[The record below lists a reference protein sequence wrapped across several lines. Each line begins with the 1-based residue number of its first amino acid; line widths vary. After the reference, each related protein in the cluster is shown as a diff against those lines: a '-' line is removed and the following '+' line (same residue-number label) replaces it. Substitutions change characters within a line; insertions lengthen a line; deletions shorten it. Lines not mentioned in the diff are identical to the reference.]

1 MKLTE
6 EVLAMKRKA
15 FLRGMAWLGGWVL
28 LAMAALT
35 VVLSLFHLHVFKKP
49 LLAAA
54 IGAAVLLMVSTGLCV
69 LWAAKT
75 LKLRQRGSFVLQKGE
90 NGTIGVSLHAIEKQV
105 YACVGKHDLIQK
117 ADVAIEEGRAGLIIH
132 LQVEQA
138 SGVNIPL
145 SVGLLQ
151 RQVRQYVT
159 SCSGVDVEEV
169 RVMVE
174 TGTEKMVD
182 SPYAVQDVVMAE
194 AQRDLASKPAA
205 AAHVAE
211 EEPAEEP
218 EKEIAV
224 PAPQV
229 MLPPLPAMPEYEEE
243 DDRPLHQRLFGAE
256 EEPVFV
262 PAPPVMAEE
271 EAQQE
276 MEIIL
281 NTELDTDSEEA
292 DREDEA
298 QSEEDDV
305 LNTLY

>member
-6 EVLAMKRKA
+6 EVLAMKKKA

-205 AAHVAE
+205 AHVAE
-211 EEPAEEP
+211 EEPAEET
-218 EKEIAV
+218 EEEIAV

-271 EAQQE
+271 EVQQE

>member
-1 MKLTE
+1 
-6 EVLAMKRKA
+6 MKRKA
-15 FLRGMAWLGGWVL
+15 FLRVMAWLGGWVL

-49 LLAAA
+49 LLVAA
-54 IGAAVLLMVSTGLCV
+54 IGAAVLVFVSTGLCV
-69 LWAAKT
+69 LWAAKA

-90 NGTIGVSLHAIEKQV
+90 NGTIGVSLQAIEKQV
-105 YACVGKHDLIQK
+105 YACIGKHDLIQK
-117 ADVAIEEGRAGLIIH
+117 ADVAIEEGRDGLIIH
-132 LQVEQA
+132 LQVEQV

-174 TGTEKMVD
+174 TGTEQTVD

-194 AQRDLASKPAA
+194 AQRELASKPAPA
-205 AAHVAE
+205 VPAAE
-211 EEPAEEP
+211 EEPAAVEAEEP
-218 EKEIAV
+218 AA

-229 MLPPLPAMPEYEEE
+229 MLPPLPTMPEYEEE

-271 EAQQE
+271 PAQQE
-276 MEIIL
+276 AEIS
-281 NTELDTDSEEA
+281 LDVTLDADPADAEEDEEA
-292 DREDEA
+292 PTD
-298 QSEEDDV
+298 EEDV
-305 LNTLY
+305 LSTLY